1 MHRVAITGI
10 GIVSCLGNTVESVGA
25 ALREGRSGIVF
36 DEERRKLGFRSPL
49 TGAISGFDPRA
60 LLSKKQCKTMPEF
73 AVQAHAA
80 AFDALAMSGLSEQEV
95 QSPETGLIFGC
106 DSSCIAA
113 IEQVD
118 LLRERGETK
127 LIGSGH
133 VFRSM
138 TSCITMNLNTLFKT
152 AGACWTISSAC
163 SSGGHAVGQAA
174 DLIAFGR
181 QERVICGGAQE
192 LNWESM
198 CSFDALG
205 AFSTR
210 LDDPARASRPFDAGR
225 DGLVPSGGAAA
236 IVLERYDL
244 AVARGAAIL
253 GEVAAYAFSSDGSH
267 ISVPSREGL
276 QRAMRKSISLAGI
289 TERDI
294 DYICAHATSTPAG
307 DAAEARNISA
317 VFGPR
322 TPPVSSLKSMTG
334 HELWMS
340 GASQVVYSTIMAQL
354 GFIAPNANFC
364 EPDEHS
370 AHLNIAAQRIDRA
383 PEHVLCNSA
392 GFGGTNSCLV
402 LRFGG

>member
-10 GIVSCLGNTVESVGA
+10 GIVSCLGSTPEAVGA

-36 DEERRKLGFRSPL
+36 DEERRRLGFRSPL
-49 TGAISGFDPRA
+49 TGVIDGFDLRA
-60 LLSKKQCKTMPEF
+60 RLSKKQCKTMPDF

-80 AFDALAMSGLSEQEV
+80 ASDALAMSGLSDQEV
-95 QSPETGLIFGC
+95 QNAETGLIFGC

-152 AGACWTISSAC
+152 RGACWTISSAC

-205 AFSTR
+205 AFSLR
-210 LDDPARASRPFDAGR
+210 LDDPAAASRPFDAGR

-236 IVLERYDL
+236 MVLERYDL
-244 AVARGAAIL
+244 AVARGATIL
-253 GEVAAYAFSSDGSH
+253 GEVVSYAFSSDGNH
-267 ISVPSREGL
+267 ISVPSQEGL
-276 QRAMRKSISLAGI
+276 QAAMRKAIDLAGI
-289 TERDI
+289 TTRDI

-317 VFGPR
+317 VFGPS

-340 GASQVVYSTIMAQL
+340 GASQVVYAAIMAQQ
-354 GFIAPNANFC
+354 GFIAPNANFS
-364 EPDEHS
+364 EPDEDS
-370 AHLNIAAQRIDRA
+370 ARLNIAAQRIDRA

-402 LRFGG
+402 LRFA